1 MYAGAC
7 RSDLIMR
14 FLFSVT
20 DQITI
25 PLMRVIVIC
34 RSKKEEKARRR
45 KLKMLYAFSLSS
57 YTCSLKRLN
66 PIKNIPEDTCYFWFN
81 LVRKADD
88 ACTNH
93 AGTLPPHGRSRKALL
108 LSRYRKLCSLIGALH
123 GGLWAVAVTVT
134 S

>member
-1 MYAGAC
+1 MYYSC
-7 RSDLIMR
+7 MQVRSHYEVSIFSYRPNHDLIHACY
-14 FLFSVT
+14 
-20 DQITI
+20 
-25 PLMRVIVIC
+25 VIC
-34 RSKKEEKARRR
+34 SRKKVGESLEKEIKDAE
-45 KLKMLYAFSLSS
+45 ASLSF

-66 PIKNIPEDTCYFWFN
+66 PIKNISEDTCYFWFN